1 MDQTDQ
7 PILAWF
13 ISGVLYWLA
22 FAGASIGAV
31 VVALETRQVAYVFPT
46 FAVVLIAGLA
56 LAGWVGKEKYVED
69 GAIAEAEEEADQ
81 GRGLYVGAGAAVAF
95 LVTAGVVAGYVVA

>member
-13 ISGVLYWLA
+13 LSGALYWLA

-46 FAVVLIAGLA
+46 FAVVLVAGLA

-69 GAIAEAEEEADQ
+69 GAQAEEEADQ
-81 GRGLYVGAGAAVAF
+81 GRGLYVGAGAVVAF
-95 LVTAGVVAGYVVA
+95 LATAAVVAGYVVS